1 MKYVHFCLAAV
12 AVTALMFTGCG
23 GGGTNKVTGTVKFSD
38 GSPLTSGTVSFN
50 SDGFSTFGDIQS
62 DGTCEVGAL
71 DGGVPNGTY
80 IATVT
85 ANSDTANSETA
96 DADAEAAYGASLV
109 ADNET
114 SVTISSSSKTF
125 SITVD
130 KAGAVPETE
139 PEPAE

>member
-71 DGGVPNGTY
+71 D
-80 IATVT
+80 
-85 ANSDTANSETA
+85 A

-139 PEPAE
+139 PEPAEQ